1 MISSMRP
8 SGPPIARRDVAIFAL
23 FAVLAVPFV
32 GWMQDGSHGHTFAAA
47 NPAAGFLIL
56 LAVIPLLWRRNAPLL
71 AATGTLIGLA
81 IHVAIYGT
89 ITRCGL
95 ILPLLFV
102 EAFAMGAW
110 LDRNESL
117 LGLVLVL
124 GAGVVCLSHDASAG
138 WSGLTISVPVTLVVW
153 AIGRVARSRTTMGE
167 RLRER
172 NSELRAAREANAR
185 LEVATD
191 RVRLSAELDQLL
203 RSRLAELHELAA
215 TDDGQG
221 ATVEKLERIEAESRS
236 TLDQMRA
243 VVGVLREDEESSLTP
258 QPTLTHLDAML
269 LRAKGSDAR
278 LRVIGSPRALPA
290 ALELSAYRVV
300 EHLLGAIG
308 DAPGVEVTVDFG
320 SEALEMTV
328 TGPARRRSD
337 VAIEKARERV
347 ALHRGT
353 LTADTKGGT
362 TRAIAAFPVLA
373 TV

>member
-8 SGPPIARRDVAIFAL
+8 SGPPIARRDIAIFAL

-32 GWMQDGSHGHTFAAA
+32 GWMQNGHHGQTFATSD
-47 NPAAGFLIL
+47 PAAGFLIL
-56 LAVIPLLWRRNAPLL
+56 IAVLPLLWRRNAPLL

-95 ILPLLFV
+95 MLPLLFV
-102 EAFAMGAW
+102 EAFAIGAW

-124 GAGVVCLSHDASAG
+124 GAGAVCLSHDASAG
-138 WSGLTISVPVTLVVW
+138 WDGLTISVPVTLVVW
-153 AIGRVARSRTTMGE
+153 GIGRLARSRASMVDH
-167 RLRER
+167 LRER

-191 RVRLSAELDQLL
+191 SVRLSAELDQLL

-215 TDDGQG
+215 GDDGQG
-221 ATVEKLERIEAESRS
+221 ATVEKLQHIEAESRS

-243 VVGVLREDEESSLTP
+243 VVGVLRDGEDSSVAP

-269 LRAKGSDAR
+269 LRAKGTEAR
-278 LRVIGSPRALPA
+278 LRVIGNPRALPA

-300 EHLLGAIG
+300 EHLLSAIG
-308 DAPGVEVTVDFG
+308 DAPGVEVTVDFAG
-320 SEALEMTV
+320 DALEVIV

-347 ALHRGT
+347 ALHHGT
-353 LTADTKGGT
+353 LRADTNGGT
-362 TRAIAAFPVLA
+362 TRAVAAFPVLA
-373 TV
+373 AA